1 MDWLASAVVDVERY
15 AASKGWGRPPQ
26 LYALA
31 RKETLRSAD
40 SKTAAVVL
48 GRPDDALI
56 PIEQDPLPPGE
67 PDDVLATIEWPED
80 VEGCV
85 LVTEL
90 LILPPDAGKEVPG
103 DPATVEE
110 WAASR
115 PDRKKARLAV
125 GVLRDGSYTCC
136 LQVRDDEGLIVAPEL
151 ADDLV
156 AALFTTFAPTGTT
169 DPDVSSRT
177 GG

>member
-1 MDWLASAVVDVERY
+1 MNELASAVIDVERY
-15 AASKGWGRPPQ
+15 AATKGWGRRPQ
-26 LYALA
+26 LYALT
-31 RKETLRSAD
+31 RKETIRFPTP
-40 SKTAAVVL
+40 KAVAVL
-48 GRPDDALI
+48 HGRRDDALI

-67 PDDVLATIEWPED
+67 PDQVLATIGWTEE

-90 LILPPDAGKEVPG
+90 FILPPGAEKEAPG
-103 DPATVEE
+103 EPAAAEK

-115 PDRKKARLAV
+115 PDRKKGRLAV

-136 LQVRDDEGLIVAPEL
+136 LQLENDEELIVAPEL

-156 AALFTTFAPTGTT
+156 AALLATLVPGNST
-169 DPDVSSRT
+169 DPDVLPRP
-177 GG
+177 G

>member
-1 MDWLASAVVDVERY
+1 MDALASAVIDVECH
-15 AASKGWGRPPQ
+15 AATKGWGCRPQ
-26 LYALA
+26 LYALT
-31 RKETLRSAD
+31 RKKTIRSPTP
-40 SKTAAVVL
+40 KVAAVL
-48 GRPDDALI
+48 HGKRDDALI
-56 PIEQDPLPPGE
+56 SIEQDPLPPGE
-67 PDDVLATIEWPED
+67 PDKVLATIGWTEE

-90 LILPPDAGKEVPG
+90 LILPPGAEKEAPREPG
-103 DPATVEE
+103 AAEK

-136 LQVRDDEGLIVAPEL
+136 LQLENEQELIVAPEL

-156 AALFTTFAPTGTT
+156 AALFATLVPGNTT
-169 DPDVSSRT
+169 DPDVLPSP
-177 GG
+177 G